1 MEAKNV
7 TKDAKV
13 ASANPAPDDSRSP
26 RFALVLQPEFPVN
39 AFILASEALRIANQ
53 NSGRR
58 IFEWQVLSEA
68 GQTVRASNG
77 MSVAPD
83 GSLADLAGA
92 DFVLLFGG
100 NLPTQHNSPHLLAHL
115 RAAHRFGAVVIGID
129 TGAFALAQAGIS
141 AGKVT
146 VHWEAA
152 PAYLERFPEASV
164 EECLFVIDG
173 KAGCCAGGIATLDM
187 MLELIAGLRGRA
199 LASEVANA
207 LVHTSREGERRQR
220 PDDRTERATPRF
232 QRRLIDLMEQN
243 LDFPLAP
250 RELAA
255 RLRLSLRTL
264 RAPLRAQ
271 LRAKPGRSST

>member
-1 MEAKNV
+1 
-7 TKDAKV
+7 
-13 ASANPAPDDSRSP
+13 
-26 RFALVLQPEFPVN
+26 
-39 AFILASEALRIANQ
+39 
-53 NSGRR
+53 
-58 IFEWQVLSEA
+58 
-68 GQTVRASNG
+68 
-77 MSVAPD
+77 
-83 GSLADLAGA
+83 
-92 DFVLLFGG
+92 
-100 NLPTQHNSPHLLAHL
+100 
-115 RAAHRFGAVVIGID
+115 
-129 TGAFALAQAGIS
+129 
-141 AGKVT
+141 VT

-199 LASEVANA
+199 LAGEIANA
-207 LVHTSREGERRQR
+207 LVHTSREGERPQR
-220 PDDRTERATPRF
+220 PDDQTERAAPRF

-264 RAPLRAQ
+264 ERHCARNFGQSPVELYLKIRLQAARNLLFYEDLSVKEIATACGFSYPSAFTRSFTRQFGMPPRRFRQGFRKVQELVLRPELQ
-271 LRAKPGRSST
+271 RLSTRSVGQA